1 MIAGEISMASRSWRR
16 ILRHIGVG
24 CAVMLSVATVRITEA
39 QAQAGSSFGV
49 QVQDPSTG
57 NDCIAG
63 SCSAHQPLP
72 FGGSA
77 SAPYT
82 TQRSFPNGDSYQI
95 DGMIGI
101 ALSADGTGLTA
112 TMFFTVTFL
121 SGPGTGSTSVGEP
134 DTFVLYN
141 FFDWT
146 QNGNTN
152 RLTTAAVGQFSSGV
166 GSQSAVTVQASY
178 CGGATTSALL
188 GPFSPPGSYSNTTLT
203 TVPPCPSG
211 GLLQNDI
218 YTISFRSGTQPGSYI
233 QAGNVSAPFS
243 TGVATHDSNG
253 DLYSDIVW
261 RSTNGAL
268 AVWLMNGG
276 SVLLAS
282 GIAAAPT
289 GTWAI
294 VGQRD
299 FNGDGKADFLWRD
312 GSGNTAIWFLDAPN
326 ILSNASLG
334 NIPST
339 WTVIATGDF
348 NGDGYGDILWRD
360 GNGNVAM
367 WLMNGSQVLS
377 ATGLGVVPLTFTVV
391 GSGDFDGNRKTD
403 LLWRDGSGGT
413 YIWLMNGTQVSS
425 VASLGT
431 VSGWSVVA
439 VGDFNGDGKS
449 DIAWHDAAGDLAI
462 WLMNGTQVS
471 QNGGVGN
478 VPSPWTVI
486 STGDYNG
493 DGKSDLLWQDSSGDT
508 VVWFMNGLAVSST
521 ALIGTISPTVWTV
534 QTMNAN

>member
-1 MIAGEISMASRSWRR
+1 MASKSWRR
-16 ILRHIGVG
+16 VLRHVGVG
-24 CAVMLSVATVRITEA
+24 CAVMLSVAMVRITEA
-39 QAQAGSSFGV
+39 QAQSGSIGV

-77 SAPYT
+77 TLPYT

-101 ALSADGTGLTA
+101 SENGNGTALSA

-121 SGPGTGSTSVGEP
+121 SGPGIGGASVGNA
-134 DTFVLYN
+134 DTFVLYD

-146 QNGNTN
+146 QNGATSS
-152 RLTTAAVGQFSSGV
+152 LSTTAVGKFSPGV
-166 GSQSAVTVQASY
+166 ASQTSVTVQGNY
-178 CGGATTSALL
+178 CGGATTSTLL
-188 GPFSPPGSYSNTTLT
+188 GPFIQPAPISGSTLT
-203 TVPPCPSG
+203 TVPPCPAG
-211 GLLQNDI
+211 GLLQNTI
-218 YTISFRSGTQPGSYI
+218 YTINVRAGTLPGSYI
-233 QAGNVSAPFS
+233 QVGNVAAPPV
-243 TGVATHDSNG
+243 TGVATHDANG
-253 DLYSDIVW
+253 DRFSDILW
-261 RSTNGAL
+261 RNTNGSL
-268 AVWLMNGG
+268 AIWLMNGG

-282 GIAAAPT
+282 GIGSPG

-299 FNGDGKADFLWRD
+299 FNGDGKADWLWRD
-312 GSGNTAIWFLDAPN
+312 GGGNTAIWFMDGQT
-326 ILSNASLG
+326 ILSTASLG
-334 NIPST
+334 NIPPT
-339 WTVIATGDF
+339 WTVVATGDF

-360 GNGNVAM
+360 GSGNLAM

-377 ATGLGVVPLTFTVV
+377 ATGLGFVSLTFTVV
-391 GSGDFDGNRKTD
+391 GSGDFDGNGKTD

-425 VASLGT
+425 TAT
-431 VSGWSVVA
+431 VGSVPNWSVVA

-449 DIAWHDAAGDLAI
+449 DIAWHDSSGDLAI

-471 QNGGVGN
+471 QTGLLGN
-478 VPSPWTVI
+478 VAPTWNVI

-493 DGKSDLLWQDSSGDT
+493 DGKSDLLWQDGSGDT
-508 VVWFMNGLAVSST
+508 VVWFLNGFAVLST
-521 ALIGTISPTVWTV
+521 ALIGTISPSVWTV
-534 QTMNAN
+534 QTANAN